1 LPGKEAKA
9 WFDFAHQPKTDKEK
23 TAGAA
28 HPAKAVLTPPTTGE
42 AIKTS
47 LKQKKSVKNEKVK

>member
-28 HPAKAVLTPPTTGE
+28 HPVSAVLTRQPPV
-42 AIKTS
+42 KQ
-47 LKQKKSVKNEKVK
+47 LKQV

>member
-28 HPAKAVLTPPTTGE
+28 HPAKAVLTPPTTGGV
-42 AIKTS
+42 IKNKLIT
-47 LKQKKSVKNEKVK
+47 KRIC